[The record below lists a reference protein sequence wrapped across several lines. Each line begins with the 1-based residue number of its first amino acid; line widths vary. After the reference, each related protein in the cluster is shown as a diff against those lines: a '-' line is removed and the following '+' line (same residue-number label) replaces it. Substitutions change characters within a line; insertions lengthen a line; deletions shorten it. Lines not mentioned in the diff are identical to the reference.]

1 MELYELMLQ
10 CTKIP
15 YMQTG
20 VAANYAVKREKEVLY
35 LFFEDSDGKTDWKN
49 NLNFPAKAYKRM
61 GRTIWFAHRGFLRIW
76 RELEP
81 VLAPDIMDKSVRKI
95 VIAGYSHGGALAM
108 LCHEYV
114 WYHRPDLRTAIEGYG
129 FGAPRVFWGVLTPA
143 LKKRWENFVVIRN
156 VNDLITHLPP
166 SFLGYSH
173 VGKLLKIGE
182 KGKYT
187 PIEAHKPQNILS
199 ELKKL

>member
-1 MELYELMLQ
+1 MLQ